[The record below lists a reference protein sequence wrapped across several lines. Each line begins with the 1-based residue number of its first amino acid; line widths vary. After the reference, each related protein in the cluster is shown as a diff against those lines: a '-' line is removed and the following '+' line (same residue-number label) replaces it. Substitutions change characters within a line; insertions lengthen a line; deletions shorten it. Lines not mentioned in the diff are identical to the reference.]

1 MCIHIVKH
9 SGGEPLR
16 LNIQGV
22 NTRAAKLVGEA
33 QREGEDM
40 ETLNIFYKQE
50 EGKKSWRAARVCS
63 DVGKTQASSPRGGGA
78 LLQRGGRAGSVG
90 ESTLGRHDQREG
102 HTGFA
107 GALAVGV
114 GH

>member
-40 ETLNIFYKQE
+40 ETLNIFISRKR
-50 EGKKSWRAARVCS
+50 GKKLE
-63 DVGKTQASSPRGGGA
+63 SSEGLFRRGEDPG
-78 LLQRGGRAGSVG
+78 
-90 ESTLGRHDQREG
+90 
-102 HTGFA
+102 
-107 GALAVGV
+107 
-114 GH
+114 